1 MKIHPRFTSRP
12 LPLKLLTALLFMLAL
27 AARPARMVASDP
39 GAGGDWPMWGG
50 TPDRNMVS
58 NMKGLPIDWDV
69 KTKKNVR
76 WVANLGSQSY
86 GNAVV
91 ANGMVFVGTNNEAPR
106 DPKQACDPG
115 ALMAFPGS
123 RREFPWH
130 HTP

>member
-1 MKIHPRFTSRP
+1 MKII
-12 LPLKLLTALLFMLAL
+12 LLAL
-27 AARPARMVASDP
+27 ALVLAGASWPAHLVASDP
-39 GAGGDWPMWGG
+39 GGGGDWPMWGG

-106 DPKQACDPG
+106 DPKQPG
-115 ALMAFPGS
+115 DRGVLMAF
-123 RREFPWH
+123 RESDGEFLWQQPHEKLAWGRANDC
-130 HTP
+130 